1 MTAAK
6 RQRTDGLSPEARRFR
21 RARRATVSFGYVID
35 DQLVIV
41 GSGVA
46 VSGFGR
52 GVVVTAHHVLAGAG
66 SGLRVLVHGRA
77 FRQGNDWS
85 LDAKFVDLPDNKV
98 TLNAGHDITLMRIDH
113 DFRNRTVALKSNIR
127 LAEGDR
133 IGACGWP
140 FGTKLHP
147 PGAVPLASCLSG
159 VVSLV
164 YPHPRVTIQQGCVVQ
179 IPANPGNSGGPVF
192 ELSTGS
198 LVGVVSRRAEPSP
211 DDEELGIPITYGMVF
226 VTPTALL
233 REVVADYKRGE
244 LSI

>member
-6 RQRTDGLSPEARRFR
+6 RKRTDGLSPEARRFR

-46 VSGFGR
+46 VSGLGR

-133 IGACGWP
+133 IGACGSLWNE
-140 FGTKLHP
+140 
-147 PGAVPLASCLSG
+147 VASARCRSLSFLPKW
-159 VVSLV
+159 SSK
-164 YPHPRVTIQQGCVVQ
+164 PR
-179 IPANPGNSGGPVF
+179 
-192 ELSTGS
+192 LSASASDDSAG
-198 LVGVVSRRAEPSP
+198 LRRADSRQPWQQWRP
-211 DDEELGIPITYGMVF
+211 GV
-226 VTPTALL
+226 
-233 REVVADYKRGE
+233 
-244 LSI
+244 